1 MAWLIIFIAVM
12 LVISP
17 VLWIKPSPRQK
28 RVAQMRT
35 ALSRAGVTV
44 KLDKPPFHEARGVM
58 PHYRWP
64 YPPQQPGP
72 DFTLV
77 RDVEAGPALKPFR
90 HGWYWRFEP
99 LRPLPEAAEAPL
111 EALLTRLPLD
121 AKVLE
126 SNRAALGL
134 WWWESQD
141 AERFS
146 SYLGDFAALRD
157 ALAGHPDQPGRE
169 QLPGGP
175 RDGK

>member
-1 MAWLIIFIAVM
+1 MAWVIIFIAVM

-17 VLWIKPSPRQK
+17 VLWLKPNPRQK

-35 ALSRAGVTV
+35 AMSRAGVTV

-146 SYLGDFAALRD
+146 SYLEDFAALRD
-157 ALAGHPDQPGRE
+157 ALAGHPDQPGKERP
-169 QLPGGP
+169 LDGP
-175 RDGK
+175 RG

>member
-1 MAWLIIFIAVM
+1 MAWLIILVAVM

-17 VLWIKPSPRQK
+17 LLWLKPNPRQK
-28 RVAQMRT
+28 RVARMRT
-35 ALSRAGVTV
+35 AMSRAGVTV

-77 RDVEAGPALKPFR
+77 RDAEAGPALKPFR

-99 LRPLPEAAEAPL
+99 LRPLPAAAEAPL

-121 AKVLE
+121 ASVLE

-141 AERFS
+141 TERFS
-146 SYLGDFAALRD
+146 SYLEDFTALRD
-157 ALAGHPDQPGRE
+157 ALAGRPDHPE
-169 QLPGGP
+169 KEMLLEGP
-175 RDGK
+175 RA

>member
-1 MAWLIIFIAVM
+1 MAWLIILVSVM

-17 VLWIKPSPRQK
+17 ALWLKPNPRQK
-28 RVAQMRT
+28 RVARMRT
-35 ALSRAGVTV
+35 AMNRAGVTV
-44 KLDKPPFHEARGVM
+44 KLGRPPLHDIKGVI

-72 DFTLV
+72 DFMLV
-77 RDVEAGPALKPFR
+77 RDTEAGPALKPFR

-99 LRPLPEAAEAPL
+99 LRPLPAGAEAPL

-121 AKVLE
+121 ALVLE
-126 SNRAALGL
+126 SNRTALGL

-146 SYLGDFAALRD
+146 RYLKDFTALRD
-157 ALAGHPDQPGRE
+157 ALAGHPDYPGRDVPLE
-169 QLPGGP
+169 GP
-175 RDGK
+175 RA